1 MRVRVARSRPPSPSS
16 CPCGRARR
24 ILCPN
29 AATLGRQ
36 AARSVT
42 TQRQAVP
49 TPRHI
54 LFGETEIARVVRHES
69 IVRLHSISR
78 SSACAAYRVPAAPAP
93 QLSSSCRGGRG
104 SSTLR
109 QNYQS
114 LAEEEETRRGEQRRQ
129 EKESLLAT
137 ESGGPLASVVVAPHG
152 AHDVVSSG
160 VLVCLGLCG
169 GHWHG
174 RLRMDVRTHARL
186 HHSLMPRCGA
196 RPPAC
201 GLRLRRS
208 VRVCGVVAC
217 AGGGS
222 DWRCRKRQVGG
233 LASASSARRAS
244 GRC

>member
-1 MRVRVARSRPPSPSS
+1 MTA
-16 CPCGRARR
+16 
-24 ILCPN
+24 
-29 AATLGRQ
+29 
-36 AARSVT
+36 
-42 TQRQAVP
+42 QRQAVP

-69 IVRLHSISR
+69 IVRLHSISC
-78 SSACAAYRVPAAPAP
+78 SSARAAYRVPAAPA
-93 QLSSSCRGGRG
+93 QELSSSCRGGRG

-109 QNYQS
+109 QNYQ
-114 LAEEEETRRGEQRRQ
+114 EEEEEPRGQVPER
-129 EKESLLAT
+129 LLAT
-137 ESGGPLASVVVAPHG
+137 DSGWPLASVVVAPHG

-169 GHWHG
+169 GHCHG
-174 RLRMDVRTHARL
+174 RLRIDVRTHARL
-186 HHSLMPRCGA
+186 HRSLMPRCGA

-217 AGGGS
+217 SGGGS